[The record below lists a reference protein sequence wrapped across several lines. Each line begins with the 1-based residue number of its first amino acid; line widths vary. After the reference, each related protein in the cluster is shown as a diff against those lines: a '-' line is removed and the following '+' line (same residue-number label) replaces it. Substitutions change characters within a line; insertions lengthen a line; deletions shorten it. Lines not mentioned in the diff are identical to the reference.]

1 MRAIDADALKEYI
14 LRSVPNWSE
23 DREIVLDC
31 IANSPTIEERKK
43 GKWYKP
49 NGVMPPEHFGR
60 HRCSVCET
68 FAMHDWKHHREQLT
82 DYCPNCGADMRG
94 GDDE

>member
-1 MRAIDADALKEYI
+1 MNIADDLKSAY
-14 LRSVPNWSE
+14 E
-23 DREIVLDC
+23 DGYEKGFADGFEAGQRDVQPEHK
-31 IANSPTIEERKK
+31 T

-60 HRCSVCET
+60 HRCSICDA

-94 GDDE
+94 D

>member
-1 MRAIDADALKEYI
+1 MRPIDADSMKADLLTVDPRYERMI
-14 LRSVPNWSE
+14 QWC
-23 DREIVLDC
+23 ITVLD
-31 IANSPTIEERKK
+31 AQPTIERKT

-60 HRCSVCET
+60 HRCSICDA

-82 DYCPNCGADMRG
+82 DYCPNCGAEMKG
-94 GDDE
+94 EQE